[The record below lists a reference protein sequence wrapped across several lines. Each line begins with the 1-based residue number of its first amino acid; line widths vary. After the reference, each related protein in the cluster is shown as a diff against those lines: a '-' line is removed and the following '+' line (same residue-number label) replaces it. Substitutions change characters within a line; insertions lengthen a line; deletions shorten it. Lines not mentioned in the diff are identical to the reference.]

1 MIALAKGG
9 TTSALYWNPENAKG
23 TDCAGCLW
31 TPTSGKGGGQKLPM
45 FDLVSRFS
53 KAFGPGTAYTT
64 VPVAADDV
72 PNVRV
77 LATDRTVLVVNTLDR
92 QISAKVDGK
101 RFDMQA
107 YEVKW
112 LTR

>member
-1 MIALAKGG
+1 M
-9 TTSALYWNPENAKG
+9 Y
-23 TDCAGCLW
+23 
-31 TPTSGKGGGQKLPM
+31 
-45 FDLVSRFS
+45 DLVSRFDA
-53 KAFGPGTAYTT
+53 AFPPGTKYET
-64 VPVAADDV
+64 VSVAADDV

-77 LATDRTVLVVNTLDR
+77 LATDKAVLVVNTLDR

-101 RFDMQA
+101 QFDMAA